1 MFSPPGPV
9 SGRLLRR
16 TRALLFA
23 LLAAAPPASASPAA
37 PQAGVAAPSNAV
49 TYRVFLRDGGT
60 IVSYGEFARVA
71 DRVVISIPIGGTDS
85 SPLLHLVTIADAD
98 VDWERTDAYVHAARA
113 RRYAETRGEE
123 DFARLTREVAD
134 VLQEAGSTDDGAKRL
149 ALAEVARRR
158 LIDWPA
164 QHYGYRADDVTQMTS
179 WLDQVVSELRVAAG
193 QSSFALS
200 LVARTPTP
208 VSAVQL
214 LPAPDFRERA
224 EFGLVA
230 AQKTVDPAERVSLLR
245 AVLDTLQP
253 DAPPGS
259 WMAALH
265 GRASA
270 DLAAELTTDRAYA
283 ALTTRTL
290 ARADVLAARANVRAL
305 ESLAQTV
312 LAEDARLERARPAS
326 VAGLLAAL
334 DARLDSARRLRL
346 AIDAWELRAAL
357 LRTYWSEVR
366 QALDRFLGLR
376 NWLTDVR
383 QLAGP
388 SAGALRRVA
397 YESQYSG
404 HELSK
409 VKPPAEIANA
419 HATLVSACAMA
430 ARAASMRL
438 DALRSGSMDDA
449 WQASSAAAGA
459 LMLLDQAIQELRR
472 VTREPKPGTR

>member
-1 MFSPPGPV
+1 MFTPRGPA
-9 SGRLLRR
+9 SGRLLRQAC
-16 TRALLFA
+16 TLLFA
-23 LLAAAPPASASPAA
+23 LFAAVPPASAAS
-37 PQAGVAAPSNAV
+37 QAGVATQSNAV
-49 TYRVFLRDGGT
+49 TYRIFLRDGGT
-60 IVSYGEFARVA
+60 IVSYGEFAHVA

-85 SPLLHLVTIADAD
+85 SPLLHLLTIAEAD
-98 VDWERTDAYVHAARA
+98 VDWERTNAYVQAARA

-134 VLQEAGSTDDGAKRL
+134 VLQEAGSTDDSARRL
-149 ALAEVARRR
+149 ALAEAARRR

-164 QHYGYRADDVTQMTS
+164 EHHAYRADDVAQMTS
-179 WLDQVVSELRVAAG
+179 WLDQVVSELRLAAG

-200 LVARTPTP
+200 LVARTPTQMP
-208 VSAVQL
+208 AVQL

-265 GRASA
+265 ARASA
-270 DLAAELTTDRAYA
+270 DLASELKTDQAYA
-283 ALTTRTL
+283 ALTTKTL
-290 ARADVLAARANVRAL
+290 ARADTLAGRANVRAL
-305 ESLAQTV
+305 EALVRTV
-312 LAEDARLERARPAS
+312 LDEDARLQRSRPSS
-326 VAGLLAAL
+326 VTGLLAAL

-346 AIDAWELRAAL
+346 AIDAWELRTAL
-357 LRTYWSEVR
+357 LKTYWSEVR

-419 HATLVSACAMA
+419 HATLVSACALA

-459 LMLLDQAIQELRR
+459 LMLLDQAVLELRR